1 MLREVWQNM
10 IIQHT
15 RGLPKK
21 FFFFPLV
28 CLATTSTQPSN
39 TWSFV
44 GNMTTPRQSHTAT
57 YLAQDNSV
65 FLAGGK
71 SDTAVLEST
80 EKYQLVTGC
89 FHSMRNMTYAR
100 MFHTADQ
107 LSASLGRVL
116 LAGGSVASS
125 IQYADLFDPWTNN
138 VTSITMSIARRL
150 HRSALVS
157 ASRLVLIGGVE
168 VNTMGI
174 IDIFN
179 VSSSSFSTNA
189 NNTLIT
195 PRHYHTVAPLS
206 SSSNIFLVAGGS
218 NVWSLLSSA
227 EVYNGS
233 SNTFIALGSTMSSV
247 RHSHEANLHSIC

>member
-1 MLREVWQNM
+1 MHACFILLINY
-10 IIQHT
+10 QH
-15 RGLPKK
+15 PWNV
-21 FFFFPLV
+21 FFLLV
-28 CLATTSTQPSN
+28 
-39 TWSFV
+39 
-44 GNMTTPRQSHTAT
+44 
-57 YLAQDNSV
+57 
-65 FLAGGK
+65 
-71 SDTAVLEST
+71 
-80 EKYQLVTGC
+80 
-89 FHSMRNMTYAR
+89 
-100 MFHTADQ
+100 
-107 LSASLGRVL
+107 
-116 LAGGSVASS
+116 
-125 IQYADLFDPWTNN
+125 DLFDPWTNN

-247 RHSHEANLHSIC
+247 RHSHEAIYIPSVNQVLITGGCSD